1 MDKQLEYR
9 GKEDFKMLNN
19 RTQKLVGIFLLS
31 LFLFNFPIIHIFGKN
46 VMIWGIPL
54 LYFYTF
60 AVWLIII
67 ITIIWVVEFRKK

>member
-31 LFLFNFPIIHIFGKN
+31 LSLFNFPIIHIFGKN

-54 LYFYTF
+54 LFFYTF